1 MRVDVG
7 IALFRCFYSREAAHN
22 THINYW
28 FQEFFKSLASS
39 RNSFFFFLS
48 VAYLSLIMPFKLS
61 SHILHKLFPNLLLSL
76 TFVLLYFSMDFL
88 ALKIGEFLSKAICT
102 CLLNGIKSHTWSFEI
117 SKCYFIGFTDIVPV
131 SKLVPPLKFSI
142 DHVWRKTQSC
152 GEFRLTANVACKK
165 KNTHTKIF
173 AGNLT

>member
-7 IALFRCFYSREAAHN
+7 IALFRCFYSREAAQQY
-22 THINYW
+22 THKLLVSRI
-28 FQEFFKSLASS
+28 FQVFGEFQKLL
-39 RNSFFFFLS
+39 FFFLS

-117 SKCYFIGFTDIVPV
+117 SKCYFIGFTDSTSFKTSPPTEIFYRSCMGENPV
-131 SKLVPPLKFSI
+131 MRRVQTDRECCLQK
-142 DHVWRKTQSC
+142 KTRTRR
-152 GEFRLTANVACKK
+152 FLRAT
-165 KNTHTKIF
+165 
-173 AGNLT
+173 